1 MEAHKWAGK
10 VVPDFNPST
19 WESEAALRI
28 QGQPD
33 LQSEP
38 RTAMQRDP
46 VSKEKEQKCSMGEQ
60 VQWDPG

>member
-1 MEAHKWAGK
+1 
-10 VVPDFNPST
+10 VPDFNPST